1 MEAYRPYVAALG
13 KAPAPMVAD
22 FAAHIDQDWVIVS
35 EQDSVV
41 RGYAI
46 LLTNAQRALLDNIAV
61 DPACQR
67 SGIGVALIQHVEQR
81 IIDLGYEALDLYT
94 NVVMEDNV
102 HWYEKLGFVET
113 RRVEEAGF
121 QRIYMRKFIS
131 DTR

>member
-1 MEAYRPYVAALG
+1 
-13 KAPAPMVAD
+13 MVAD
-22 FAAHIDQDWVIVS
+22 FAAHIDRDWVIVF
-35 EQDSVV
+35 DRDGVV

-46 LLTNAQRALLDNIAV
+46 LLTNEQCALLDNIAV

-67 SGIGVALIQHVEQR
+67 SGIGVVLIEHVEQR
-81 IIDLGYEALDLYT
+81 IVDLGYQALDLYT

-102 HWYEKLGFVET
+102 RWYEKLGFVET

-121 QRIYMRKFIS
+121 QRIYMRKSIS

>member
-1 MEAYRPYVAALG
+1 
-13 KAPAPMVAD
+13 MVAD
-22 FAAHIDQDWVIVS
+22 FAAHLDQDWVIVS

-94 NVVMEDNV
+94 NIVMEDNV

-121 QRIYMRKFIS
+121 RRIYMRKVIS